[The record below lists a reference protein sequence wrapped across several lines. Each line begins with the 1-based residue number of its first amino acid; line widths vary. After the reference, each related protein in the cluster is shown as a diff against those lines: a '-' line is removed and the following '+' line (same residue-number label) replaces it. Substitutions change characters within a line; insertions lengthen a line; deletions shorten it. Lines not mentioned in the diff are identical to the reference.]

1 MVTSITIALDNL
13 YTTTW
18 QNRQEGV
25 ADNIFTSTPFW
36 FWMKDKGRMKSQ
48 RGGRII
54 EENLEYATN
63 PNIQWITRGGTV
75 PISDFQFLTVA
86 QYNWRY
92 LTGSIVRYGVDDQQ
106 NAGKNQIISWMNSKL
121 DNTEASLGTEM
132 ETRLCGAS
140 GSAVNAFDGLQ
151 FLCADDPT
159 TGNIAGSGTGVV
171 GGIDQSAA
179 ANSWWRNQTKNMT
192 ALSFAA
198 QGIGQMRT
206 MLHNCMNN
214 RRMDMPDILLTDQ
227 TNYEY
232 YEDNVLGHWRATDT
246 KLADAGFNNQTFKG
260 IPMVWS
266 PSISQRMYFLN
277 TRFLTLIY
285 DPSMY
290 FDMTE
295 WKPIPDQVNDRAAQI
310 VAAMVLVTNRRRVQ
324 GVMFNM
330 NTQ

>member
-1 MVTSITIALDNL
+1 MVTSITVALDNL

-25 ADNIFTSTPFW
+25 SDNVFNATPFW
-36 FWMKDKGRMKSQ
+36 FWMKDKGRLKSQ

-54 EENLEYATN
+54 EENLEYAAN

-75 PISDFQFLTVA
+75 PLSDFQFLTVA
-86 QYNWRY
+86 QFNWRY

-106 NAGKNQIISWMNSKL
+106 NAGKNQILSWMNSKL
-121 DNTEASLGTEM
+121 DNTEAALGTEM

-140 GSAVNAFDGLQ
+140 GSSANAFDGLQ
-151 FLCADDPT
+151 WLVADDPT
-159 TGNIAGSGTGVV
+159 AATIGGASALI
-171 GGIDQSAA
+171 GGIDQSQA
-179 ANSWWRNQTKNMT
+179 ANNWWRNQTNNFNGK
-192 ALSFAA
+192 SFAA
-198 QGIGQMRT
+198 QGIGAMRT

-214 RRMDMPDILLTDQ
+214 RRMDMPDIILNDQ
-227 TNYEY
+227 TTYEY
-232 YEDNVLGHWRATDT
+232 YEDNVLGHWRVENT
-246 KLADAGFNNQTFKG
+246 KLADAGFSNQTFKG

-266 PSISQRMYFLN
+266 PSITQRQYFLN

-285 DPSMY
+285 DPAMY

-310 VAAMVLVTNRRRVQ
+310 VAALVLVTNRRRVQ
-324 GVMFNM
+324 GVMYNI